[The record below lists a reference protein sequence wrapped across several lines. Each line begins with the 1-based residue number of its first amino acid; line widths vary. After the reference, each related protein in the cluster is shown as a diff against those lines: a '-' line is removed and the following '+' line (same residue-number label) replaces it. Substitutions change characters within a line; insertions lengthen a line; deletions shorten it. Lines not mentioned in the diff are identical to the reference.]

1 MYINQCTST
10 GVFSKYTRCGILKN
24 MLQYT
29 TTGVFSNLKIHPLGY
44 KKTKQLVYHNGCI
57 FRIVMKLLFL
67 RVSATV
73 TSQMRHFPKELL
85 FLRVYAT
92 VVSQMSPFCEEK
104 RLHIP
109 FLLCIFLY
117 KLPRVTTGYHRL
129 NTGYHGLPQVTN
141 GYQRLPLSAQLS
153 TRFLMLSNLTNH
165 YIKLSKGDLQCK

>member
-1 MYINQCTST
+1 M

-57 FRIVMKLLFL
+57 FRIVMKVLFL

-92 VVSQMSPFCEEK
+92 VASQMRHLP
-104 RLHIP
+104 
-109 FLLCIFLY
+109 IF
-117 KLPRVTTGYHRL
+117 T
-129 NTGYHGLPQVTN
+129 
-141 GYQRLPLSAQLS
+141 SS
-153 TRFLMLSNLTNH
+153 
-165 YIKLSKGDLQCK
+165 

>member
-1 MYINQCTST
+1 
-10 GVFSKYTRCGILKN
+10 

-57 FRIVMKLLFL
+57 FRIVMKVLFL

-109 FLLCIFLY
+109 FLLCIFFVQTPKGY
-117 KLPRVTTGYHRL
+117 YRLPRVTTGYH
-129 NTGYHGLPQVTN
+129 
-141 GYQRLPLSAQLS
+141 RLPLSAQLS

-165 YIKLSKGDLQCK
+165 YIKLSKGDL

>member
-1 MYINQCTST
+1 MKMLNQIYFDNRHFLMTSLSLGRVKTYINGCIFSDDNPKIHPLMYIFQYTSM

-57 FRIVMKLLFL
+57 FRIVMKVLFL

-92 VVSQMSPFCEEK
+92 VASQMRHFPS
-104 RLHIP
+104 
-109 FLLCIFLY
+109 
-117 KLPRVTTGYHRL
+117 
-129 NTGYHGLPQVTN
+129 NSQAQVT
-141 GYQRLPLSAQLS
+141 YTDPK
-153 TRFLMLSNLTNH
+153 FL
-165 YIKLSKGDLQCK
+165 

>member
-1 MYINQCTST
+1 MEFLLPFPLTLRCTHISVHVDLYQIILQLYVLKISNISRIICDYFYGRVKTYINGCIFSDDNPKIHPLMYIFQYTST

-57 FRIVMKLLFL
+57 FRIVMKVLFL

-92 VVSQMSPFCEEK
+92 VASQMRHLP
-104 RLHIP
+104 
-109 FLLCIFLY
+109 IF
-117 KLPRVTTGYHRL
+117 T
-129 NTGYHGLPQVTN
+129 
-141 GYQRLPLSAQLS
+141 SS
-153 TRFLMLSNLTNH
+153 
-165 YIKLSKGDLQCK
+165 

>member
-1 MYINQCTST
+1 MCTGTRTSYFTKNMSNYGRVKTYINGCIFSDDNPKIHPLMYIFQYTST

-29 TTGVFSNLKIHPLGY
+29 TTGVFSNLKIHPLWY

-92 VVSQMSPFCEEK
+92 VASQMRHLP
-104 RLHIP
+104 
-109 FLLCIFLY
+109 IF
-117 KLPRVTTGYHRL
+117 T
-129 NTGYHGLPQVTN
+129 
-141 GYQRLPLSAQLS
+141 SS
-153 TRFLMLSNLTNH
+153 
-165 YIKLSKGDLQCK
+165 

>member
-1 MYINQCTST
+1 MLQCTS
-10 GVFSKYTRCGILKN
+10 
-24 MLQYT
+24 
-29 TTGVFSNLKIHPLGY
+29 TGVFSNLKIHPLWY

-109 FLLCIFLY
+109 FLLCIFFAQTPKGY
-117 KLPRVTTGYHRL
+117 YRLPRVTTGYHRL
-129 NTGYHGLPQVTN
+129 Q
-141 GYQRLPLSAQLS
+141 LSAQLS

-165 YIKLSKGDLQCK
+165 YIKLSKGDL